1 MIDIRNLCKTFTG
14 ETAVLAVNDVT
25 FSLQQG
31 EFVTLLGP
39 SGAGKSTLLRCINGL
54 TKADSG
60 TVTVNG
66 QSVTDLAQLRA
77 IRQKTGMIFQNF
89 GLVNRLSVLH
99 NVLCGRL
106 SYNGTLRSCLRIF
119 PKRDLELALHCLER
133 VGLSDKIYSRADQLS
148 GGQRQRVGIARALAQ
163 EPDIIL
169 ADEPVSSL
177 DPSASRN
184 ILEILRDVNAKDGIT
199 ILVSLHNVHLA
210 REFGERIIGMRE
222 GRVIFDGG
230 IARLEQ
236 SRLDYI
242 YEGVNREQ

>member
-1 MIDIRNLCKTFTG
+1 MIDIHKLRKEFTG
-14 ETAVLAVNDVT
+14 ETAVLAVNDVS
-25 FSLQQG
+25 FSLQKG

-54 TKADSG
+54 TRADSG

-66 QSVTDLAQLRA
+66 QSVTDLAKLRG

-89 GLVNRLSVLH
+89 GLVDRLSVLH

-106 SYNGTLRSCLRIF
+106 SYNGTLRSSLRIF

-184 ILEILRDVNAKDGIT
+184 ILEILREVNAKDGIT

-222 GRVIFDGG
+222 GRVIFDGSISG
-230 IARLEQ
+230 LEQ

-242 YEGVNREQ
+242 YEGVNCEQ